1 MFLGH
6 HLTPLKSS
14 NRLSL
19 PSNWKKIVSG
29 GIYLTQ
35 GFDQNLLILTVE
47 TFQEIYERIS
57 SLNITDP
64 LARLLL
70 RMFLGTASFI
80 EIKESEPISVPQ
92 NLMDYANL
100 KSKVVIVGQ
109 GEYLEV
115 WSPSHWAEQEAQIQ
129 DAQANAGRFTS
140 FNIATHS
147 RTA

>member
-6 HLTPLKSS
+6 HTTQLKNS

-19 PSNWKKIVSG
+19 PSNWRKLISG

-35 GFDQNLLILTVE
+35 GFDQNLLVLTTE
-47 TFQEIYERIS
+47 TFQEIYESIS

-70 RMFLGTASFI
+70 RMFLGSANYL
-80 EIKESEPISVPQ
+80 EVDEGEPISVPQ
-92 NLMDYANL
+92 SLMEYANL
-100 KSKVVIVGQ
+100 KGKVVIVGQ

-115 WSPSHWAEQEAQIQ
+115 WSPSHWAEQEAQLQ
-129 DAQANAGRFTS
+129 DVQANAGRFSS
-140 FNIATHS
+140 FSISLHS
-147 RTA
+147 KAI

>member
-6 HLTPLKSS
+6 HPTQLKSS

-19 PSNWKKIVSG
+19 PASWRKKLSG
-29 GIYLTQ
+29 GFYLTQ
-35 GFDQNLLILTVE
+35 GFDQNLLILSAE

-70 RMFLGTASFI
+70 RMFLGKASYI
-80 EIKESEPISVPQ
+80 EIKESESISVPQ
-92 NLMDYANL
+92 NLIDYANL
-100 KSKVVIVGQ
+100 KSKVVVVGQ

-129 DAQANAGRFTS
+129 DAQANAGRFSAFT
-140 FNIATHS
+140 IAIH
-147 RTA
+147 

>member
-1 MFLGH
+1 LFLGH
-6 HLTPLKSS
+6 HPTQLKSS

-19 PSNWKKIVSG
+19 PASWRKILRG

-35 GFDQNLLILTVE
+35 GFDQNLLILTAE

-57 SLNITDP
+57 ALNITDP

-70 RMFLGTASFI
+70 RMFLGTASYL
-80 EIKESEPISVPQ
+80 EIKESEMISVPQ

-100 KSKVVIVGQ
+100 KGKVVLIGQ

-129 DAQANAGRFTS
+129 DAQANAARFS
-140 FNIATHS
+140 AFNIAT
-147 RTA
+147 RAQTA